1 VAAGIGWV
9 TGGTIT
15 AHTGFSPQV
24 STVLLAASVLT
35 AVFPRRRQRVDV
47 AQKQRGRLSG
57 PAVDHTRD
65 EAADEGVT

>member
-24 STVLLAASVLT
+24 STVLLAASALT
-35 AVFPRRRQRVDV
+35 AVFLVGESVSMWRRSNL
-47 AQKQRGRLSG
+47 AG
-57 PAVDHTRD
+57 
-65 EAADEGVT
+65 